1 MSDRFIL
8 FGIFWFLLLLF
19 LCYYFCIMNNF
30 FVRIDKIFYVD
41 KKKFGYDLY
50 YLKFYWN
57 NNNIDCVVF
66 LMDCGRFFI
75 ILDSYF
81 GVFVDLY

>member
-1 MSDRFIL
+1 MLI
-8 FGIFWFLLLLF
+8 
-19 LCYYFCIMNNF
+19 
-30 FVRIDKIFYVD
+30 

-50 YLKFYWN
+50 FLKFYWN